1 MDDWH
6 CKGSEKEEK
15 CGATTSRPFRHR
27 NCSDLSCFGLAS
39 QKSRSSLR
47 SSRPLAVVATA
58 CSVGWRLAAVSGSAT
73 AGPFFLLGA
82 HIPPGRGQRGRG
94 LGAESVRT
102 GVRKPTNGTER
113 DGAERTGPVS
123 AGGILLWTGFKNYQ
137 TTRWSMNYTKKC
149 QVQHGHGERALFAI
163 PKCSWLR
170 VSLLFPH
177 LDALNPIGCGTT
189 ETTPGSK
196 PSLPRLW
203 RDLDSLHQILHVHV
217 RWHDWKDG
225 FGFRVFPWLPSPS
238 HQTPRWSLSF

>member
-137 TTRWSMNYTKKC
+137 MEYELYQEMPSPTWTWREGPLCHTEVFVVESQSTLPAFGCLESHWLRNNRDNAR
-149 QVQHGHGERALFAI
+149 VQAIPAEVVEGFGQPSPDPTCSRALA
-163 PKCSWLR
+163 
-170 VSLLFPH
+170 
-177 LDALNPIGCGTT
+177 
-189 ETTPGSK
+189 
-196 PSLPRLW
+196 
-203 RDLDSLHQILHVHV
+203 
-217 RWHDWKDG
+217 
-225 FGFRVFPWLPSPS
+225 
-238 HQTPRWSLSF
+238 